1 MDNTNWNYYYKICM
15 TGELTESNL
24 LYTPT
29 VNPEGT
35 IMCMHYGNDT
45 VYRKD
50 GPILS
55 EELIDWFFEREV
67 KFLKELSYLDS
78 TPKIY
83 EIDYAN
89 RKIFIEWNKET
100 LSQIVNDPSRS
111 LDNELRN
118 WQEQLENMLVNF
130 KKHEC
135 YKMSL
140 YPHCFYISK
149 NGTLKT
155 IDYYSVVPYSERF
168 IERKII
174 ESIIGTEGAYRFDHS
189 TDSGQIDFKKFFEIT
204 LTQHLE
210 NYWPSSPFAKLFKEI
225 HSHD

>member
-1 MDNTNWNYYYKICM
+1 MDTTNWKCYYKMSM

-29 VNPEGT
+29 VNPKGNV
-35 IMCMHYGNDT
+35 MCMHYGNDD
-45 VYRKD
+45 VYRKNV
-50 GPILS
+50 PILS

-78 TPKIY
+78 TPEIY
-83 EIDYAN
+83 EIDYTN
-89 RKIFIEWNKET
+89 RKIFIEWNTET
-100 LSQIVNDPSRS
+100 LSQIVNDSSRS
-111 LDNELRN
+111 LDNELPN
-118 WQEQLENMLVNF
+118 WREQIENMLVNF
-130 KKHEC
+130 KIHEC

-149 NGTLKT
+149 GGTLKT

-174 ESIIGTEGAYRFDHS
+174 EGIIGTEGAYRFDHS
-189 TDSGQIDFKKFFEIT
+189 PDSGQIDFKKFFEIT
-204 LTQHLE
+204 LNQHLTL
-210 NYWPSSPFAKLFKEI
+210 YWPDSPFAKLFKEI